1 MPKQWQHTWRK
12 VRVAMCQM
20 LPVNFG
26 WREGRS
32 GIGLGEGYAG
42 EDVTTGAAAGEQDA
56 EPRSWHSPL
65 SVAFAMFTR
74 IPTPT
79 IVKRTE
85 EPPALTKG
93 SGIPF
98 VGIEAVT
105 TATFI
110 AAWRII

>member
-1 MPKQWQHTWRK
+1 
-12 VRVAMCQM
+12 
-20 LPVNFG
+20 
-26 WREGRS
+26 
-32 GIGLGEGYAG
+32 
-42 EDVTTGAAAGEQDA
+42 
-56 EPRSWHSPL
+56 
-65 SVAFAMFTR
+65 MFTR
-74 IPTPT
+74 IPMPT

-93 SGIPF
+93 SGIPL